1 MNAATAA
8 PAALPLRVNMAWTL
22 VGNLAH
28 AAAQWAVVVVLARMG
43 SAETVGTYA
52 LALAIVSPVFL
63 FANMHLRTVL
73 STDVAA
79 ETGIGVYFSLR
90 LATSAVTLFLL
101 LTAALYWRGLEGF
114 VLAGLALAKA
124 FEAISEILY
133 GELQRQERMDRVGKS
148 MILRAFGSLS
158 AMAAAMQLTGSL
170 PLAVFSIALVSAAVA
185 ASDVHST
192 GALHRNGTLHEMKR
206 LAVSAAP
213 LGLLLLLVSLNAAI
227 PRYFLAGMA
236 SPAAVGV
243 FAALSYVSIAL
254 NTLVMAAGQAS
265 GASMARS
272 FWSRDA
278 SAFLR
283 KSGRLV
289 GLSVV
294 LGLTGLAAAAAYGGE
309 FLHALYGP
317 AYAAEHAA
325 FLWLMAA
332 GAVSFAASAIG
343 YAMSAARCF
352 LPQVPTLAA
361 TALVTAIC
369 CRLWVPQAG
378 VAGAAMAQTAGFA
391 AQLLLSLWLLG
402 YFSWRKFQ

>member
-1 MNAATAA
+1 MNAATAT
-8 PAALPLRVNMAWTL
+8 PAALSLRVNMAWTL
-22 VGNLAH
+22 VGNLAQ

-43 SAETVGTYA
+43 NVETVGAYA

-73 STDVAA
+73 STDVTG

-90 LATSAVTLFLL
+90 LATSAATLCLL
-101 LTAALYWRGLEGF
+101 LAAALYWGGFEGF

-124 FEAISEILY
+124 FEAISELLY
-133 GELQRQERMDRVGKS
+133 GELQRQERMDRIGKS
-148 MILRAFGSLS
+148 MILRAVGSL
-158 AMAAAMQLTGSL
+158 AAVAAAMRLTQNL
-170 PLAVFSIALVSAAVA
+170 PLAVFSMAVISAAVA
-185 ASDVHST
+185 ASDMRST
-192 GALHRNGTLHEMKR
+192 GVLRMSGTLQEIKR

-283 KSGRLV
+283 KSSRLV
-289 GLSVV
+289 GLSIV
-294 LGLTGLAAAAAYGGE
+294 LGLAGLAAAATCGE
-309 FLHALYGP
+309 DFLLALYGP

-332 GAVSFAASAIG
+332 GAVSFAASALG

-361 TALVTAIC
+361 TAVVTAIC
-369 CRLWVPQAG
+369 CRLWVPQSG
-378 VAGAAMAQTAGFA
+378 VAGAAMAQTSGFA